1 MTNIEI
7 AEAIKDTNMYE
18 LACKTNAELDLTDSE
33 KVTVSQ
39 LDAYFKKVGE
49 RGADPE
55 HEIAAFVK
63 KAINEEIY
71 NAPDE
76 LLDYLFNRDNIG
88 EFDDFEGVT
97 DPKNTLVAYET
108 AKGANVKRSFLDI
121 GVLKPAWFNLQIES
135 DISYK
140 DLRKNGWKSVAV
152 LTENAVAAFKNKMFK
167 IIFDKIDAGI
177 TSGAA
182 NFITVG
188 GTAMTQAAADAIALY
203 VNDRADGDGV
213 IVGKSAYIQQMSK
226 LNGFASDEM
235 KNEVHRTGRLGSY
248 DGCEMFPI
256 SSAKKLGDGA
266 AIFPDKRVYGV
277 AGQIGSLSMKG
288 ETSVYE
294 TMDNNN
300 ESVHLKFADFTF
312 GVAFNKDTL
321 EKIVKAEL
329 Q

>member
-108 AKGANVKRSFLDI
+108 AL
-121 GVLKPAWFNLQIES
+121 P
-135 DISYK
+135 
-140 DLRKNGWKSVAV
+140 
-152 LTENAVAAFKNKMFK
+152 
-167 IIFDKIDAGI
+167 
-177 TSGAA
+177 
-182 NFITVG
+182 
-188 GTAMTQAAADAIALY
+188 
-203 VNDRADGDGV
+203 
-213 IVGKSAYIQQMSK
+213 
-226 LNGFASDEM
+226 
-235 KNEVHRTGRLGSY
+235 
-248 DGCEMFPI
+248 
-256 SSAKKLGDGA
+256 
-266 AIFPDKRVYGV
+266 
-277 AGQIGSLSMKG
+277 
-288 ETSVYE
+288 
-294 TMDNNN
+294 
-300 ESVHLKFADFTF
+300 
-312 GVAFNKDTL
+312 
-321 EKIVKAEL
+321 
-329 Q
+329 

>member
-49 RGADPE
+49 RGSDPDC
-55 HEIAAFVK
+55 EIAAFVR

-76 LLDYLFNRDNIG
+76 LLDFLFNRDTIG
-88 EFDDFEGVT
+88 EFDDFEAVT

-121 GVLKPAWFNLQIES
+121 SVLSPAWFNLQIES

-140 DLRKNGWKSVAV
+140 DLRKSGWKSVAV
-152 LTENAVAAFKNKMFK
+152 LTENAVAAFKRVRRKHQRAYKWRATF
-167 IIFDKIDAGI
+167 
-177 TSGAA
+177 
-182 NFITVG
+182 VG
-188 GTAMTQAAADAIALY
+188 GLQ
-203 VNDRADGDGV
+203 
-213 IVGKSAYIQQMSK
+213 
-226 LNGFASDEM
+226 
-235 KNEVHRTGRLGSY
+235 
-248 DGCEMFPI
+248 
-256 SSAKKLGDGA
+256 
-266 AIFPDKRVYGV
+266 
-277 AGQIGSLSMKG
+277 
-288 ETSVYE
+288 
-294 TMDNNN
+294 
-300 ESVHLKFADFTF
+300 ESCR
-312 GVAFNKDTL
+312 
-321 EKIVKAEL
+321 

>member
-33 KVTVSQ
+33 KTTVAQ

-55 HEIAAFVK
+55 REIAAFIR
-63 KAINEEIY
+63 KAVNEEIY

-76 LLDYLFNRDNIG
+76 LLDYLFNRDTIG
-88 EFDDFEGVT
+88 EFDDFEDVT

-121 GVLKPAWFNLQIES
+121 GVLKPQWFNLQIET

-140 DLRKNGWKSVAV
+140 DLRKNGWKEVSKI
-152 LTENAVAAFKNKMFK
+152 TEFAVAAFKNKMFK
-167 IIFDKIDAGI
+167 MIFDKIDAGI
-177 TSGAA
+177 TEGAE
-182 NFITVG
+182 NYLNVG
-188 GTAMTQAAADAIALY
+188 GSVMTQAAGDALALY
-203 VNDRADGDGV
+203 VNDRANGDGV
-213 IVGKSAYIQQMSK
+213 IVGKSAYIQQLSK

-256 SSAKKLGDGA
+256 SGAKKLGDGS
-266 AIFPDKRVYGV
+266 AIFSDKRVYGI
-277 AGQIGSLSMKG
+277 AGQIGSLNMKG
-288 ETSVYE
+288 ETNVYE

-312 GVAFNKDTL
+312 GVCFNKDTL
-321 EKIVKAEL
+321 EKVYKAVL
-329 Q
+329 S

>member
-1 MTNIEI
+1 M
-7 AEAIKDTNMYE
+7 
-18 LACKTNAELDLTDSE
+18 
-33 KVTVSQ
+33 
-39 LDAYFKKVGE
+39 
-49 RGADPE
+49 
-55 HEIAAFVK
+55 
-63 KAINEEIY
+63 
-71 NAPDE
+71 
-76 LLDYLFNRDNIG
+76 
-88 EFDDFEGVT
+88 
-97 DPKNTLVAYET
+97 
-108 AKGANVKRSFLDI
+108 
-121 GVLKPAWFNLQIES
+121 
-135 DISYK
+135 
-140 DLRKNGWKSVAV
+140 

-177 TSGAA
+177 ASGAE

-188 GTAMTQAAADAIALY
+188 GAAMTQAAADAVALY

-256 SSAKKLGDGA
+256 SSAKKLGDGS
-266 AIFPDKRVYGV
+266 AIFPDKRVYGI

-321 EKIVKAEL
+321 EKVVKAEL